1 MNANLFAQ
9 LSGAALTGADMLM
22 TIDAPSKEE
31 IDEILEVVFP
41 QENPEK

>member
-1 MNANLFAQ
+1 MTINLIAQ
-9 LSGAALTGADMLM
+9 LSGVTLTGTDTLV

-41 QENPEK
+41 QDNPKK